1 MDRTENTPAAGS
13 GTAGAVPLDPE
24 LAAVLAA
31 SGARSREPLTLRNLA
46 GRQAVDAAAR
56 PLPSLPELSRD
67 GAFAVE
73 EVRVPGPPG
82 APEVTLVH
90 ARPAGARGPLPLL
103 YYMHG
108 GGLVMGNARAVL
120 PRVLASWAGPLGL
133 AVVSVA
139 YRLAP
144 AARYP
149 AAVEDCRAG
158 LEWVAEH
165 AGRLGVD
172 ADRIVIGGKS
182 AGGGLTAALAL
193 LLRDRG
199 GPRAVG
205 QLLLSPMLDDRP
217 TRDDRSVPDGR
228 SVPDD
233 RAGAHSA
240 RLQDGVDTLDRVSN
254 ATVWQAY
261 LGGAYGSGDV
271 EPYAAPARA
280 ADLSGL
286 PPAYLD
292 VGAAELFRDD
302 AVTYAS
308 RLWRA
313 GGAAELHVWPGA
325 YHGFDTFAPGA
336 ALSRA
341 ATAARTDWL
350 RRTLDAG
357 GRP

>member
-1 MDRTENTPAAGS
+1 MDRPENAR
-13 GTAGAVPLDPE
+13 AVPLDPE
-24 LAAVLAA
+24 LGAVLAA
-31 SGARSREPLTLRNLA
+31 SGGLAREPLTLGNLA
-46 GRQAVDAAAR
+46 ERQAADAAVR
-56 PLPSLPELSRD
+56 PRPPLPELAGD
-67 GAFAVE
+67 GAFTVE

-82 APEVTLVH
+82 GPGVTLVH
-90 ARPAGARGPLPLL
+90 ARPAGARGALPLL

-108 GGLVMGNARAVL
+108 GGLVMGNARSVL
-120 PRVLASWAGPLGL
+120 PRVLASWAGPLGI

-158 LEWVAEH
+158 LEWVAAH

-182 AGGGLTAALAL
+182 AGGGLAAALAL

-199 GPRAVG
+199 GPRALG

-217 TRDDRSVPDGR
+217 TRDGDGDGSGSAR
-228 SVPDD
+228 RQD
-233 RAGAHSA
+233 SA
-240 RLQDGVDTLDRVSN
+240 RLQDGVDTLDRITG

-292 VGAAELFRDD
+292 VGAAELFRDEGV
-302 AVTYAS
+302 AYAE

-325 YHGFDTFAPGA
+325 YHGFDTLAPGA

-341 ATAARTDWL
+341 ATAARTEWL

>member
-1 MDRTENTPAAGS
+1 MDRPE
-13 GTAGAVPLDPE
+13 TARAVPLDPE
-24 LAAVLAA
+24 LGAVLAA
-31 SGARSREPLTLRNLA
+31 SGGLPREPLTPRNLA
-46 GRQAVDAAAR
+46 ERQAADAAVR
-56 PLPSLPELSRD
+56 PRPSLPELAGG
-67 GAFAVE
+67 GAFTVE
-73 EVRVPGPPG
+73 EVRAPGPPG
-82 APEVTLVH
+82 GPEVTLVH

-108 GGLVMGNARAVL
+108 GGLVMGNARSVL

-172 ADRIVIGGKS
+172 TDRIVIGGKS
-182 AGGGLTAALAL
+182 AGGGLAAALAL

-199 GPRAVG
+199 GPRPVG

-217 TRDDRSVPDGR
+217 TRDDR
-228 SVPDD
+228 
-233 RAGAHSA
+233 AGTDSA
-240 RLQDGVDTLDRVSN
+240 RLQDGVDTLDRITG

-292 VGAAELFRDD
+292 VGAAELFRDEGV
-302 AVTYAS
+302 AYAQ

-325 YHGFDTFAPGA
+325 YHGFDTLAPGA

-341 ATAARTDWL
+341 ATAARTEWL
-350 RRTLDAG
+350 RRTLDGG